1 MQQTMRESEQDGR
14 RTDREKRKSKDTY
27 SDHTQENK
35 LSRAAAITVTTP
47 DTSDHKTP
55 EETHKT
61 RVTLSTTPL
70 SLLERHGGTSGFLLG
85 DLLLWTWFH

>member
-1 MQQTMRESEQDGR
+1 MGEEGQTEKKESQ
-14 RTDREKRKSKDTY
+14 RTRTV
-27 SDHTQENK
+27 TTQQENK
-35 LSRAAAITVTTP
+35 LSRAAAVTVTTP

-55 EETHKT
+55 EETHKS

-85 DLLLWTWFH
+85 DLLLWFWFH